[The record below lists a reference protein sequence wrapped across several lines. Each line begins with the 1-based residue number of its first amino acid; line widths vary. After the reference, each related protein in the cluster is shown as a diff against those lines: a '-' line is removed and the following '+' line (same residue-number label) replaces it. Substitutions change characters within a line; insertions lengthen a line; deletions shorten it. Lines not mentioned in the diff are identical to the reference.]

1 MSDKS
6 EPGYKV
12 GPCTSRKCPIVNPD
26 EDSLSIDWGAVSG
39 AASAA
44 TSIVALAGIALAYR
58 GVRISRDA
66 SLLDRRNYL
75 DGIYVR
81 WLDSIDALDRAAL
94 PYLEHVPTQPELD
107 HGRPIVPDAYSEF
120 HLAFT
125 HCQTATELL
134 ATTGLFDHAGK
145 NDQPGEI
152 ATEEIAKVFNG
163 VLWAYYFSVI
173 QYSPTEAAAYGE
185 NQGLLQTWSSAM
197 QETEEQLESHH
208 VPAKYFAMFR
218 AKIGEIYPET
228 SSLSVWQATNSLLN
242 VCKTQL
248 ANQYQRLVSS
258 RFPWDPGA
266 RSRS

>member
-66 SLLDRRNYL
+66 SVLDRRNYL

-81 WLDSIDALDRAAL
+81 WLDSINALDRAAL
-94 PYLEHVPTQPELD
+94 PYLRHVPTQSELD
-107 HGRPIVPDAYSEF
+107 QGYPILPDAYSEF
-120 HLAFT
+120 HLAFV

-134 ATTGLFDHAGK
+134 ATTGLFDHGGK

-152 ATEEIAKVFNG
+152 ATEEIAEVFKG
-163 VLWAYYFSVI
+163 ILWAYYFSVI
-173 QYSPTEAAAYGE
+173 QYSPTEAAAHGE
-185 NQGLLQTWSSAM
+185 NQGLLQTWTSAI
-197 QETEEQLESHH
+197 QETEEKLENHD

-218 AKIGEIYPET
+218 AKIRELYPET
-228 SSLSVWQATNSLLN
+228 SPLSVWQATDRLLN

-248 ANQYQRLVSS
+248 ANQYLRLVSS
-258 RFPWDPGA
+258 RFPWDRGA